1 MERSQAQI
9 NQDKNHRQQPV
20 RRRRGVG
27 NVRRIEKQRINQDW
41 DYLQRQQLPN
51 NASSDQI
58 FNASYQNQGLQPQNL
73 SGPASI
79 NQEEEESGST
89 AKEGR
94 SRFSRINSNKPQP
107 ANQSRRRRRRT
118 AKNRSLAAKPPTP
131 AAARLAKRG
140 LARGRVT
147 MVNSPIF
154 LVGGKLWLFVQLP
167 LAILSLFCFGVYA
180 LITDAN
186 SYAVDAVVW
195 WFDLKEIVIPLLP
208 ITAVTL
214 HVMGIF
220 ILTMLY
226 LTYRV
231 ALLRPLSGSKPLLK
245 QAAFAIALIGYS
257 LPLFN
262 LLPWGLLVIGVV
274 WLYPE

>member
-41 DYLQRQQLPN
+41 DHLQRQRLPN

-118 AKNRSLAAKPPTP
+118 AKNLNLTEKPPTP

-147 MVNSPIF
+147 TVNSSIF
-154 LVGGKLWLFVQLP
+154 LVGGGIFKFVQLP
-167 LAILSLFCFGVYA
+167 LAIGYLVSAGIYA
-180 LITDAN
+180 LLVSGVGVTGSVA
-186 SYAVDAVVW
+186 AW
-195 WFDLKEIVIPLLP
+195 WYNVKDIIYPLFA
-208 ITAVTL
+208 ISGVMM
-214 HVMGIF
+214 HVLGLF
-220 ILTMLY
+220 ILLMIY
-226 LTYRV
+226 LAYRS
-231 ALLRPLSGSKPLLK
+231 AHLKPLSGSKELLK
-245 QAAFAIALIGYS
+245 YAAFAIAILGYS
-257 LPLFN
+257 TPL
-262 LLPWGLLVIGVV
+262 LSLAPWGLLVMGVV